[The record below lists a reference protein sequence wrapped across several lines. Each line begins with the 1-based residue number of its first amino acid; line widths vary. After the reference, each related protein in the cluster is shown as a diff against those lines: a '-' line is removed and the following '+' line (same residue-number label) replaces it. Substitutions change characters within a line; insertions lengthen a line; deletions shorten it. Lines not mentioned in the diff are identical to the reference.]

1 MNLYEIS
8 TNYMQLLEC
17 EPEMVADTLESLKEA
32 FKEKTINIAYV
43 IKQMDAEQ
51 KVIAEEVKRLQE
63 RKKTAE
69 NKQKYL
75 KQYLHDSMNATG
87 IDKVKSPTITISIRK
102 NPPSLDVTN
111 EENIPEE
118 FYQIKKE
125 LKRKDL
131 LDYMKNGGSVE
142 GCAIKQST
150 TVSIR

>member
-51 KVIAEEVKRLQE
+51 KIIAEEVKRLQE

-102 NPPSLDVTN
+102 NPPSLDVTKFQY
-111 EENIPEE
+111 ILCYGSTIAVHMIYA
-118 FYQIKKE
+118 FHYTGIT
-125 LKRKDL
+125 LKHQQFL
-131 LDYMKNGGSVE
+131 
-142 GCAIKQST
+142 
-150 TVSIR
+150 